1 MVGKQRLSGEEVP
14 MKKLYKVF
22 CSVEELIC
30 GGILCAIVAFAFA
43 TAVGRCI
50 NHPISWTVELCQ
62 FLLSWLAFLG
72 ADLALR
78 QGSILG
84 VDIIMRRAPKKVQA
98 AAKIITN
105 LIILA
110 LLLAF
115 IKYGVN
121 LCKSNYKR
129 SFKTLGI
136 SYSWATASLPVAS
149 VLMSIT
155 MIVEIVKSIRI
166 LLGKEEEVGA

>member
-1 MVGKQRLSGEEVP
+1 
-14 MKKLYKVF
+14 MKKLYKAF

-30 GGILCAIVAFAFA
+30 GGILCAIVGFAFA

-84 VDIIMRRAPKKVQA
+84 VDIIMRRMPKKVQA
-98 AAKIITN
+98 VVKIVTN
-105 LIILA
+105 LIILVM
-110 LLLAF
+110 LIAF
-115 IKYGVN
+115 VKYGVN

-155 MIVEIVKSIRI
+155 MVVEIIKNIMI
-166 LLGKEEEVGA
+166 LLGKDEEANA

>member
-1 MVGKQRLSGEEVP
+1 
-14 MKKLYKVF
+14 MKKLYKAF
-22 CSVEELIC
+22 CNVEELIC
-30 GGILCAIVAFAFA
+30 GGILCAIVALAFA
-43 TAVGRCI
+43 TAVGRCV
-50 NHPISWTVELCQ
+50 NHPISWTVEMCQ

-84 VDIIMRRAPKKVQA
+84 VDIIMRRLPKKVQA
-98 AAKIITN
+98 IVKIVTN

-110 LLLAF
+110 MLIAF
-115 IKYGVN
+115 VKYGIN

-129 SFKTLGI
+129 SFKTMGI

-155 MIVEIVKSIRI
+155 MIVEIIKNVMI
-166 LLGKEEEVGA
+166 LLGKDEEANG

>member
-1 MVGKQRLSGEEVP
+1 
-14 MKKLYKVF
+14 MKKLYKAF
-22 CSVEELIC
+22 CDVEELIC
-30 GGILCAIVAFAFA
+30 GGVLCAIVALAFA

-50 NHPISWTVELCQ
+50 NHPISWTVEMCQ

-84 VDIIMRRAPKKVQA
+84 VDIIMRRMPKKVQA
-98 AAKIITN
+98 VVKIVTN
-105 LIILA
+105 LIIMA
-110 LLLAF
+110 LLIAF
-115 IKYGVN
+115 IKYGIN

-155 MIVEIVKSIRI
+155 MVVEIIKNIMI
-166 LLGKEEEVGA
+166 LLGKDEEANA

>member
-1 MVGKQRLSGEEVP
+1 
-14 MKKLYKVF
+14 
-22 CSVEELIC
+22 VEELIC
-30 GGILCAIVAFAFA
+30 GGILCAIVALAFA
-43 TAVGRCI
+43 TAVGRCV
-50 NHPISWTVELCQ
+50 NHPISWTVEMCQ

-84 VDIIMRRAPKKVQA
+84 VDIIMRRMPKKVQA
-98 AAKIITN
+98 IVKIITN

-110 LLLAF
+110 MLIAF
-115 IKYGVN
+115 VKYGIN

-129 SFKTLGI
+129 SFKTMGI

-155 MIVEIVKSIRI
+155 MVVEIIKNVMI
-166 LLGKEEEVGA
+166 LLGKDEEANS

>member
-1 MVGKQRLSGEEVP
+1 
-14 MKKLYKVF
+14 MKKLYKAF
-22 CSVEELIC
+22 CDVEELIC
-30 GGILCAIVAFAFA
+30 GGVLCAIVALAFA

-50 NHPISWTVELCQ
+50 NHPISWTVEMCQ

-84 VDIIMRRAPKKVQA
+84 VDIIMRRMPKKVQA
-98 AAKIITN
+98 VVKIVTN

-110 LLLAF
+110 LLIAF
-115 IKYGVN
+115 IKYGIN

-155 MIVEIVKSIRI
+155 MVLDIIKNIKI
-166 LLGKEEEVGA
+166 LLGKEEEANA

>member
-1 MVGKQRLSGEEVP
+1 
-14 MKKLYKVF
+14 MKKLYKAF
-22 CSVEELIC
+22 CNVEELIC
-30 GGILCAIVAFAFA
+30 GGILCAIVALAFA
-43 TAVGRCI
+43 TAVGRCV
-50 NHPISWTVELCQ
+50 NHPISWTVEMCQ

-84 VDIIMRRAPKKVQA
+84 VDIIMRRMPKKVQA
-98 AAKIITN
+98 IVKIITN
-105 LIILA
+105 LIILVM
-110 LLLAF
+110 LIAF
-115 IKYGVN
+115 VKYGIN

-129 SFKTLGI
+129 SFKTMGI

-155 MIVEIVKSIRI
+155 IIVEIIKNIMI
-166 LLGKEEEVGA
+166 LLGKDEEAKA

>member
-1 MVGKQRLSGEEVP
+1 
-14 MKKLYKVF
+14 MKRLYKAF
-22 CSVEELIC
+22 CNAEELIC
-30 GGILCAIVAFAFA
+30 GGILCAIVLLAFA
-43 TAVGRCI
+43 TAVARCV
-50 NHPISWTVELCQ
+50 NHPISWTVEMCQ

-84 VDIIMRRAPKKVQA
+84 VDIIMRRMPKKVQA
-98 AAKIITN
+98 VVKIVTN

-110 LLLAF
+110 LLIAF

-129 SFKTLGI
+129 SFKTMGI

-155 MIVEIVKSIRI
+155 MVVEIVKNVMI
-166 LLGKEEEVGA
+166 LLGKDEEANA

>member
-1 MVGKQRLSGEEVP
+1 
-14 MKKLYKVF
+14 MKKLYRAF
-22 CSVEELIC
+22 CNVEELIC
-30 GGILCAIVAFAFA
+30 GGILCAIVALAFM

-50 NHPISWTVELCQ
+50 NHPISWTVEMCQ

-78 QGSILG
+78 SGSILG
-84 VDIIMRRAPKKVQA
+84 VDIIMRRTPKKAQA
-98 AAKIITN
+98 IVKIITN

-110 LLLAF
+110 MLFMF
-115 IKYGVN
+115 IKYGIN

-129 SFKTLGI
+129 SFKTMGI

-149 VLMSIT
+149 ALMSIT
-155 MIVEIVKSIRI
+155 TISEIINKVKY
-166 LLGKEEEVGA
+166 LLGKGEEANG

>member
-1 MVGKQRLSGEEVP
+1 
-14 MKKLYKVF
+14 MKKLYRAF
-22 CSVEELIC
+22 CTAEELLC
-30 GGILCAIVAFAFA
+30 GGILCAIVALAFA
-43 TAVGRCI
+43 TAVSRCI

-84 VDIIMRRAPKKVQA
+84 VDILMRRLPGKVQA
-98 AAKIITN
+98 IVKIATDI
-105 LIILA
+105 LILVMLI
-110 LLLAF
+110 AF
-115 IKYGVN
+115 VRYGIN

-149 VLMSIT
+149 VLMSVT
-155 MIVEIVKSIRI
+155 IVMELIKNFQL
-166 LLGKEEEVGA
+166 LLGKEKEANA

>member
-1 MVGKQRLSGEEVP
+1 
-14 MKKLYKVF
+14 MKKLYKAF
-22 CSVEELIC
+22 CDVEELIC
-30 GGILCAIVAFAFA
+30 GGVLCAIVALAFA

-50 NHPISWTVELCQ
+50 NHPISWTVEMCQ

-84 VDIIMRRAPKKVQA
+84 VDIIMRRMPKKVQA
-98 AAKIITN
+98 VVKIVTN

-110 LLLAF
+110 LLIAF
-115 IKYGVN
+115 IKYGIN

-155 MIVEIVKSIRI
+155 MVVEIVKNVMI
-166 LLGKEEEVGA
+166 LLGKDEEANA

>member
-1 MVGKQRLSGEEVP
+1 
-14 MKKLYKVF
+14 MKKLYKAF
-22 CSVEELIC
+22 CNAEELIC
-30 GGILCAIVAFAFA
+30 GAILCGIVGLAFA

-50 NHPISWTVELCQ
+50 NHPISWTVEMCQ

-84 VDIIMRRAPKKVQA
+84 VDIVTRRMPKKAQA
-98 AAKIITN
+98 IIKIVTN
-105 LIILA
+105 VIILIM
-110 LLLAF
+110 LIAF
-115 IKYGVN
+115 VRYGVN

-149 VLMSIT
+149 MRFRSSSLP
-155 MIVEIVKSIRI
+155 
-166 LLGKEEEVGA
+166 AA

>member
-1 MVGKQRLSGEEVP
+1 
-14 MKKLYKVF
+14 MKKVYKAF
-22 CSVEELIC
+22 CNVEELIC
-30 GGILCAIVAFAFA
+30 GGILCGIVALAFA

-84 VDIIMRRAPKKVQA
+84 VDIIMRRTPKKVQA
-98 AAKIITN
+98 VVKIVTN
-105 LIILA
+105 VIILA
-110 LLLAF
+110 MLIAF
-115 IKYGVN
+115 VKYGIN

-155 MIVEIVKSIRI
+155 LVLEIIKNIRI
-166 LLGKEEEVGA
+166 LLGKEEEANA

>member
-1 MVGKQRLSGEEVP
+1 
-14 MKKLYKVF
+14 MKKLYKAF
-22 CSVEELIC
+22 CDAEELIC
-30 GGILCAIVAFAFA
+30 GGVLCAIVGLAFA

-50 NHPISWTVELCQ
+50 NHPISWTVEMCQ

-72 ADLALR
+72 ADVALR

-84 VDIIMRRAPKKVQA
+84 VDIIMRRMPKKTQA
-98 AAKIITN
+98 LVKVITN
-105 LIILA
+105 VIILVM
-110 LLLAF
+110 LLAF
-115 IKYGVN
+115 VKHGIN

-155 MIVEIVKSIRI
+155 LVLEIIQNIKF
-166 LLGKEEEVGA
+166 LLGKEKEANA

>member
-1 MVGKQRLSGEEVP
+1 
-14 MKKLYKVF
+14 MKKLYKAF
-22 CSVEELIC
+22 CDVEELIC
-30 GGILCAIVAFAFA
+30 GGVLCAIVALAFA

-50 NHPISWTVELCQ
+50 NHPISWTVEMCQ

-84 VDIIMRRAPKKVQA
+84 VDIIMRRMPKKVQA
-98 AAKIITN
+98 VVKIVTN
-105 LIILA
+105 LIIMA
-110 LLLAF
+110 LLIAF
-115 IKYGVN
+115 IKYGIN

-155 MIVEIVKSIRI
+155 MVVEIVKNVMI
-166 LLGKEEEVGA
+166 LLGKDEEANA

>member
-1 MVGKQRLSGEEVP
+1 
-14 MKKLYKVF
+14 MKRLYKAF
-22 CSVEELIC
+22 CNVEELIC
-30 GGILCAIVAFAFA
+30 GGVLCAIVGLAFA

-84 VDIIMRRAPKKVQA
+84 VDIVMRRMPKKVQA
-98 AAKIITN
+98 AVRIATN

-110 LLLAF
+110 LLIAF
-115 IKYGVN
+115 VKYGVN

-136 SYSWATASLPVAS
+136 SYSWATASLPVSS

-155 MIVEIVKSIRI
+155 MVLDIIKNIRI
-166 LLGKEEEVGA
+166 LLGKEEEANA

>member
-1 MVGKQRLSGEEVP
+1 
-14 MKKLYKVF
+14 MKKLYKAF
-22 CSVEELIC
+22 CDVEELIC
-30 GGILCAIVAFAFA
+30 GGVLCAIVALAFA

-50 NHPISWTVELCQ
+50 NHPISWTVEMCQ

-84 VDIIMRRAPKKVQA
+84 VDIIMRRMPKKVQA
-98 AAKIITN
+98 VVKIVTN
-105 LIILA
+105 LIILV
-110 LLLAF
+110 LLIAF
-115 IKYGVN
+115 IKYGIN

-155 MIVEIVKSIRI
+155 MVVEIVKNVMI
-166 LLGKEEEVGA
+166 LLGKDEEANA